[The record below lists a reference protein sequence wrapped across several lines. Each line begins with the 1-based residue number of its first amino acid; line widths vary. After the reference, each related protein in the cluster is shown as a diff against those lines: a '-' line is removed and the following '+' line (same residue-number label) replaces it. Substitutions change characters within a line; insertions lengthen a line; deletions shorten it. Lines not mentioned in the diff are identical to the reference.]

1 MGKGTR
7 RNLSRRQMESHTVES
22 CGALVYCSGTKRF
35 LFLLRPSDR
44 RHSKSW
50 GLVGGKIEAGETIQ
64 QGLVREILEETQ
76 FDASGHKLVPLE
88 KFTSTDEKFIYHTFM
103 LTIDCEFC
111 PVLNDEHTGY
121 CWTPLDDYPK
131 PLHPGVWRSF
141 SFQVVIDKIKT
152 IQTLRDQPVLPS
164 SSNQSV

>member
-1 MGKGTR
+1 MDKGTR
-7 RNLSRRQMESHTVES
+7 RNLSRRTLESNTVES
-22 CGALVYCSGTKRF
+22 VGALVYCQSTKRF

-44 RHSKSW
+44 RHKKSW

-64 QGLVREILEETQ
+64 QGLVREIQEEIA
-76 FDASGHKLVPLE
+76 FDASSSKLIPIE
-88 KFTSTDEKFIYHTFM
+88 KFTSSDNKFIYHTFII
-103 LTIDCEFC
+103 TVSEEFC
-111 PVLNDEHTGY
+111 PTLNEEHTGY

-152 IQTLRDQPVLPS
+152 IQQLIIDHTKYP
-164 SSNQSV
+164 